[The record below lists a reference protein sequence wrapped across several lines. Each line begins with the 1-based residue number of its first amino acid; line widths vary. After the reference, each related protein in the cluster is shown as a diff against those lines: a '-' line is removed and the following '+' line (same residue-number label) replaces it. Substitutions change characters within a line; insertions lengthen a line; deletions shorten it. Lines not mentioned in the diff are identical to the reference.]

1 MKTLPSVCIGFLVA
15 LGTQLA
21 AGQVI
26 YNSASTAGEGYQRGA
41 ASVIS
46 AAGEASV
53 NASQARINNQDA
65 YSAALDNS
73 TKSVNTF
80 WEQKEIY
87 AQHEQEKLAKITAK
101 RNLYLSKHG
110 LKSLTPE
117 QFDRTTGQVNWPK
130 VLEQKQ
136 YDQYRNTLTELFQK
150 RAYNGALT
158 GDEYMQATAASKA
171 WRDLL
176 SSQKDVYP
184 RPILSQMIRFILGL
198 NREMDDNLS

>member
-1 MKTLPSVCIGFLVA
+1 MKRLTSFAVL
-15 LGTQLA
+15 LA
-21 AGQVI
+21 SGAAVVSSAQVI

-53 NASQARINNQDA
+53 NASQARINNVDA
-65 YSAALDNS
+65 YSAALDAS

-87 AQHEQEKLAKITAK
+87 SQHQQEKLAQITEK
-101 RNLYLSKHG
+101 RNRYLAKHG
-110 LKSLTPE
+110 LQSLTPE
-117 QFDRTTGQVNWPK
+117 QFDRTTGQINWPK
-130 VLEQKQ
+130 TLEQPE
-136 YDQYRNTLTELFQK
+136 YDQYRKTLTDLFQK

-158 GDEYMQATAASKA
+158 GEQYMQATSTSREWRAMLSK
-171 WRDLL
+171 
-176 SSQKDVYP
+176 QTDVYP

-198 NREMDDNLS
+198 DRELNDNLS